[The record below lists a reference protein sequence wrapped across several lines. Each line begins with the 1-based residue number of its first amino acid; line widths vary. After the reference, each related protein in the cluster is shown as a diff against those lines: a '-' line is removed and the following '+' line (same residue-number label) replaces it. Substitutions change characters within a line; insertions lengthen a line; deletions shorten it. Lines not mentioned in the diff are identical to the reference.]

1 MTKTIDSH
9 IVFLATRDLPM
20 TAAFYEKTIGLT
32 LALDQGKCR
41 IYQVAEAAYLGF
53 CTKDEISPRDGVIVT
68 LVTRDVDE
76 WYEQLRAKG
85 VEFEKAPAYN
95 SAKVSNLKRRRPIIR
110 NTGSII
116 AFSAIPTATW
126 WKSSALRIPAG
137 NKEKLQ
143 MLF

>member
-1 MTKTIDSH
+1 MTITIDSH
-9 IVFLATRDLPM
+9 IVFLATGNLQL

-95 SAKVSNLKRRRPIIR
+95 SEY
-110 NTGSII
+110 
-116 AFSAIPTATW
+116 
-126 WKSSALRIPAG
+126 RIYHCFFRDPNG
-137 NKEKLQ
+137 YLVEIQ
-143 MLF
+143 RFDDPRWQ